1 MDIPKSI
8 IDFLFYLAPSLLVFI
23 TAYMLIKSFIDKEH
37 KIKLIETRMM
47 MQKEMLPLRLQAYER
62 LALFL
67 ERISPNVML
76 INEHE
81 PGLNVS
87 EFQKKLL
94 DTLRT
99 EFEHNFSQQIYV
111 SEAAWN
117 STRRAKEEIA
127 RLINNSASTLDAEAP
142 SYQLSKKMFDSMLEN
157 EDFPTHRALVTVKAS
172 VAQLF

>member
-8 IDFLFYLAPSLLVFI
+8 VDILFYLAPSLLVFI

-37 KIKLIETRMM
+37 KIKLIETKIL
-47 MQKEMLPLRLQAYER
+47 MQKELLPLRLQAYER

-76 INEHE
+76 VNQHE
-81 PGLNVS
+81 PGLSVS
-87 EFQKKLL
+87 EFQQKLL
-94 DTLRT
+94 ETLRN

-111 SEAAWN
+111 SESAWN

-127 RLINNSASTLDAEAP
+127 RLINNSASTLDKEAP
-142 SYQLSKKMFDSMLEN
+142 AYQLSKKMFDSMLEN
-157 EDFPTHRALVTVKAS
+157 EDFPTHRALVMVKAE